1 MFNLGR
7 DKIELIKSFKGS
19 ASVMVIVSHVVNK
32 GKTED
37 WFCIKLYSYFK
48 FFCGVLCYTF
58 FCPSIDL
65 NNACE
70 NQPCSW
76 KRRLCRRYFAKNLSG
91 RAALLLK
98 INYKDVQCCIKLL
111 NANLGGQPLQELV
124 VLCNSL

>member
-19 ASVMVIVSHVVNK
+19 ASVMVTVSHVVNK

-58 FCPSIDL
+58 SCPSIDL

-76 KRRLCRRYFAKNLSG
+76 KRRLRTRYFAK
-91 RAALLLK
+91 K
-98 INYKDVQCCIKLL
+98 IKWNSCFTFKDKLCPMLYKIT
-111 NANLGGQPLQELV
+111 
-124 VLCNSL
+124 